1 LNKNKLLIFFSI
13 IFSLIIVEVITSLI
27 LPNKNDHNYKN
38 RYMLFDEGKNFRNIK
53 NFFTYHPNMSI
64 ASRNYYYE
72 DGKFL
77 KEYSY
82 NIYTNN
88 LGLVQ
93 KNDINKKEPSI
104 LFLGDSFT
112 EGQGS
117 KSWVDKFNGYYNKY
131 QIINGGLLGTGFQQF
146 ELMNEYLIDHN
157 IKKVFVLF
165 LGDDL
170 RRDIFQFNKS
180 QIECLNNYLKCK
192 GNEFFYGFPLL
203 KKDPLN
209 FLENLRSKQI
219 AENKINK
226 KTFKSIRRNIKSK
239 IANLNIIKIPHDFF
253 KFKFYNSK
261 NEKILRNFGSIE
273 RLVSIYEQNI
283 YFIHLKMKGEIINK
297 NASYE
302 SLYVKKFIQGL
313 TKNYFKCEFDDNLD
327 FFYKYDHHPNKK
339 GYNYLFDCVEN
350 ILKENL

>member
-1 LNKNKLLIFFSI
+1 MNKNKLLIFFSI

-131 QIINGGLLGTGFQQF
+131 HIINGGLLGTGFQSVLQHYYRLKNNSN
-146 ELMNEYLIDHN
+146 LMSLHTFISTINYNLEYTYHTYKLY
-157 IKKVFVLF
+157 
-165 LGDDL
+165 GDNGY
-170 RRDIFQFNKS
+170 I
-180 QIECLNNYLKCK
+180 
-192 GNEFFYGFPLL
+192 
-203 KKDPLN
+203 
-209 FLENLRSKQI
+209 
-219 AENKINK
+219 
-226 KTFKSIRRNIKSK
+226 RNILMINNGVLSD
-239 IANLNIIKIPHDFF
+239 IKICWFC
-253 KFKFYNSK
+253 
-261 NEKILRNFGSIE
+261 
-273 RLVSIYEQNI
+273 
-283 YFIHLKMKGEIINK
+283 
-297 NASYE
+297 
-302 SLYVKKFIQGL
+302 
-313 TKNYFKCEFDDNLD
+313 NYITLMF
-327 FFYKYDHHPNKK
+327 
-339 GYNYLFDCVEN
+339 
-350 ILKENL
+350 